1 MKIPALRI
9 EINGK
14 QIAVAGAEN
23 LSLLSG
29 QVALGAGSS
38 GSIDL
43 GKIVFNVIGLG
54 VAGTRPRQLTW
65 GDGVQLKPGDKVTFE
80 VVETEAPTLPSGAR
94 RTPNAEELPSA
105 ALAEKRAV
113 KRSDDDT

>member
-29 QVALGAGSS
+29 QVALGTGSS

-43 GKIVFNVIGLG
+43 GKIVFNVIGLD
-54 VAGTRPRQLTW
+54 VAGTTQRRF
-65 GDGVQLKPGDKVTFE
+65 GDD
-80 VVETEAPTLPSGAR
+80 A
-94 RTPNAEELPSA
+94 
-105 ALAEKRAV
+105 
-113 KRSDDDT
+113 